1 METSGRKEVL
11 SILQAVQALARRLR
25 TERPEGAV
33 TLSALSILGT
43 LNRLGPIPAIR
54 LAAEERLQP
63 QSLTRIL
70 ASLEKGGHITRTRS
84 AADRRQV
91 TIALTEPGRRLL
103 IEDIRVRRAWL
114 ESAIAAALSAS
125 ERELLSQR
133 QTPCSSWHSIRPRWA
148 RSKDNLHLE
157 EEVGAASRISI
168 GVRGP
173 FANLLLSE
181 RARSGAGHHCRI
193 SPRARYLS
201 IE

>member
-125 ERELLSQR
+125 ERELLFAAADPMLKLAFH
-133 QTPCSSWHSIRPRWA
+133 QTP
-148 RSKDNLHLE
+148 LGE
-157 EEVGAASRISI
+157 E
-168 GVRGP
+168 
-173 FANLLLSE
+173 
-181 RARSGAGHHCRI
+181 
-193 SPRARYLS
+193 
-201 IE
+201 